1 MSANSL
7 LSVQNICM
15 TFGGLKAVDNFC
27 LNINENELVGLIGPN
42 GAGKTTIFNMLT
54 GVYTPTSG
62 QIFLNGEKVCG
73 LKPYKISQKGMA
85 RTFQNIRLFKQLTVL
100 ENVLVAAHQHVN
112 YNILQAL
119 LRTPK
124 FLKEQKEAIEH
135 VHRLLEIFDLK
146 DKANEE
152 ATSLSYGEQ
161 RKLEIVR
168 ALATKPKVILLD
180 EPAAGMNPKEKLTLM
195 DTISRI
201 RNEFGLTILLI
212 EHDMKLVMGICERVL
227 VLDYGVLISEG
238 KPEYVQ
244 QDPKVIAAYLGV
256 TEDEVSSVVAGQD
269 KSAGKDAAKSKSTED
284 HL

>member
-1 MSANSL
+1 MSENNL
-7 LSVQNICM
+7 LSAQNICM

-27 LNINENELVGLIGPN
+27 LNLKSNELVGLIGPN

-54 GVYTPTSG
+54 GVYTPTAG
-62 QIFLNGEKVCG
+62 KIFLNGEKVCG
-73 LKPYKISQKGMA
+73 LQPYKISQLGMA

-100 ENVLVAAHQHVN
+100 ENVLVAAHQHVK

-124 FLKEQKEAIEH
+124 FLKEQEAAIKH

-146 DKANEE
+146 DKADEE

-256 TEDEVSSVVAGQD
+256 TEDEVSHVTGHNKSV
-269 KSAGKDAAKSKSTED
+269 GKTNSKED
-284 HL
+284 RL

>member
-269 KSAGKDAAKSKSTED
+269 QSVSKSEAKSKSTED